1 MFMTGHISTYN
12 EKDQFVSLKSWPS
25 IMLSR
30 LSHDILH
37 GNLRLD
43 PSIRKRYASIFIQST
58 LGEIVSKRHKR
69 CLPENERRERRL
81 ITINAIKDT
90 QRQVH
95 KAFKNRAMSNLRRRK
110 GKLYCSKMIVLKKPV
125 AMIFSISFTYC
136 LSVIHL
142 TLN

>member
-1 MFMTGHISTYN
+1 MTGHISTYN

-37 GNLRLD
+37 RNLRLD
-43 PSIRKRYASIFIQST
+43 PSIRKRYASVFIHST

-136 LSVIHL
+136 LSVIHH

>member
-1 MFMTGHISTYN
+1 MTGHISTYN

-37 GNLRLD
+37 RNLRLD
-43 PSIRKRYASIFIQST
+43 PSTRKRYASVFIQLT

-95 KAFKNRAMSNLRRRK
+95 KAFKKSCNVQSTAAK
-110 GKLYCSKMIVLKKPV
+110 G
-125 AMIFSISFTYC
+125 
-136 LSVIHL
+136 
-142 TLN
+142 